1 MQHGDDGQVPGEPG
15 SPPWREGLPS
25 APTPVSMNSGP
36 SRASAAANSVGSSP
50 SLTPASLP
58 SASTAA
64 TPAHQG
70 QILYSDYESIRQY
83 LSSYLIALAENVP
96 YTPASA
102 SLSFAA
108 RVARSSPQRASA
120 QEKMSRLPA
129 QPFLD
134 LATNVI
140 DEMNRR
146 IMDNPDVPFL
156 PVRPDLDM
164 RKNQARQKLGT
175 LPTARFKDLACDVLF
190 EIERRYPDH
199 PSLFESRHG
208 NSRQGVSKAASNG
221 DGAPADA
228 MARMQHGFEKFTD
241 ELKDRDAELSF
252 LRPEVEALRRQ
263 NSELKSEVEALRGA
277 QEDLRQEH
285 MLLEEEYKEQMA
297 LASEMRGEATRLSEE
312 LRTLT
317 AKSEEMIQER
327 ARLQTAIEKITEDTE
342 NYERALSS
350 GESPPMPAADQ
361 ARLFDLKG
369 RLSDTLQQLMV
380 SAKAHATTALQL
392 QQQGGA
398 APQPPASVQDVESAS
413 ETLTTVIL
421 ELTALVNNGQHAQ
434 NSRRRGSAAANAYS
448 SGGSP
453 SVQTG
458 QPAPVGASAVGQISS
473 VPALEAHELKA
484 YLEQKTDSIV
494 NAIQTL
500 LVAMKAP
507 TLEADALVQM
517 SKNVTGLVG
526 TVVQVATRTLGRPS
540 AGRIRE
546 DGERAAR
553 DLANA
558 NAGLESLVAGISPTS
573 PQSAQVR
580 QKLASSSY
588 EIAKYIKELIRAV
601 D

>member
-1 MQHGDDGQVPGEPG
+1 MQHGDDGQGLGDPG
-15 SPPWREGLPS
+15 SPPQREGLPS

-58 SASTAA
+58 SASATA
-64 TPAHQG
+64 TTAHQG

-208 NSRQGVSKAASNG
+208 NSRQGPNKAASNG

-228 MARMQHGFEKFTD
+228 MARMQLGFEKFTD
-241 ELKDRDAELSF
+241 ELKDRVSRLEQEL
-252 LRPEVEALRRQ
+252 RDK
-263 NSELKSEVEALRGA
+263 ELKSEVEALRGA
-277 QEDLRQEH
+277 QDDLKQEH

-312 LRTLT
+312 LRILT
-317 AKSEEMIQER
+317 AKSEEMFQEK
-327 ARLQTAIEKITEDTE
+327 ARLQAAIEKITEDTE

-350 GESPPMPAADQ
+350 GELPPMPATDQ
-361 ARLFDLKG
+361 AHLFDLKG

-421 ELTALVNNGQHAQ
+421 ELTALVNNGQHAH

-458 QPAPVGASAVGQISS
+458 QPAAVGASAVGQIP
-473 VPALEAHELKA
+473 VGPTLEAHELKA
-484 YLEQKTDSIV
+484 YLEQQTDSIV

-526 TVVQVATRTLGRPS
+526 TVVQVATRTLSRPS

-558 NAGLESLVAGISPTS
+558 NAGLEGLVAGISPTS